1 MKEKEKNW
9 GSLGKLLFQ
18 DLRGSWLG
26 LEGDLTLA
34 LLPLFVKNVSF
45 VNPEKLFFFLIFFL
59 LCTQLEVETVKICI
73 KDILYALLPLL
84 VNSCWKTLGH
94 TQ

>member
-45 VNPEKLFFFLIFFL
+45 VNPEKLFFSSSSLYSYK
-59 LCTQLEVETVKICI
+59 LCTRLEVETVEISI
-73 KDILYALLPLL
+73 VDVVLLLAP
-84 VNSCWKTLGH
+84 
-94 TQ
+94 

>member
-1 MKEKEKNW
+1 MYAEEPGKGFPCDIHPHCVKEKEKNW

-45 VNPEKLFFFLIFFL
+45 VNPEKLFFLLLLFTLINFVL
-59 LCTQLEVETVKICI
+59 DLK
-73 KDILYALLPLL
+73 
-84 VNSCWKTLGH
+84 
-94 TQ
+94 